1 MFIHALKKNVG
12 PNKYKNTN
20 KKRAQ
25 SGNKSK
31 KKEKKRIS
39 ETKKIEPGKPKNIKI
54 LSKTNKNSFGHR

>member
-1 MFIHALKKNVG
+1 MFIHDLKKNVG
-12 PNKYKNTN
+12 PNKHKNTN

-54 LSKTNKNSFGHR
+54 LNKTNKNSFGHR